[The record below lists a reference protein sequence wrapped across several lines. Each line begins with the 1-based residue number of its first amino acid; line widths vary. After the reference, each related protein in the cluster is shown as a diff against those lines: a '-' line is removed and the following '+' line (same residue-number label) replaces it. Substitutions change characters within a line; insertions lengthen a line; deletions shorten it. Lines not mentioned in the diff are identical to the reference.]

1 MEAQVEAAYELEQ
14 NGVQSGKIWFVFCRA
29 KGSDAEDRAARDYLH
44 KAKINVL
51 EPIMQEL
58 PSIRQGHNEGRAA
71 SEIPFPSVQER
82 VVALAQAVVDRL
94 QAKSEAA

>member
-1 MEAQVEAAYELEQ
+1 
-14 NGVQSGKIWFVFCRA
+14 
-29 KGSDAEDRAARDYLH
+29 
-44 KAKINVL
+44 VL

-71 SEIPFPSVQER
+71 SEISFPTVQER